1 MEADR
6 VATPFQHRALEIVI
20 KQNTRNAAPGGEG
33 GDMATQEVFHA
44 GIQAEA
50 QEDLPRVA
58 QHHDERHQ
66 RTSRAADLQMAEV
79 APIDLSL
86 FAGKG
91 AQSQVGLGLGPRS
104 MAGDEVAEVIRAAG
118 IATLA
123 HHGVEAAGRQPGEC
137 RERLGDERQIGIDLR
152 GARWR
157 PDPGQPGLCEHA
169 LHHAV
174 VDVQLRGNGADW
186 PLLDVVVAQDLR
198 LDVRRRHH
206 GV

>member
-1 MEADR
+1 
-6 VATPFQHRALEIVI
+6 
-20 KQNTRNAAPGGEG
+20 
-33 GDMATQEVFHA
+33 MATQEVFHA

-66 RTSRAADLQMAEV
+66 RTPRAADLQVAEA

-91 AQSQVGLGLGPRS
+91 AQAQIGLGLGARP
-104 MAGDEVAEVIRAAG
+104 MAGDEVAEVIGAAG

-152 GARWR
+152 GPRRR
-157 PDPGQPGLCEHA
+157 PDPGQPSLCEHA
-169 LHHAV
+169 LHHA
-174 VDVQLRGNGADW
+174 RGGCATARRW
-186 PLLDVVVAQDLR
+186 CR
-198 LDVRRRHH
+198 LATSRRGGSAGSAPRCQAASPWRLNPVRSCATRPR
-206 GV
+206 